1 MANLEDIVSKI
12 DRTGEGGLGGI
23 TASVENIITLALDF
37 AGVVAV
43 IMILYS
49 AVLLMTAYGE
59 ESKAES
65 AKKTLLW
72 TIVGLAVMILAKVI
86 ISVIITSFGEVK

>member
-1 MANLEDIVSKI
+1 MAMTSISDVLP
-12 DRTGEGGLGGI
+12 EGDPSMSLGQILGFVEGI
-23 TASVENIITLALDF
+23 IKFALDF
-37 AGVVAV
+37 AGILAV

-49 AVLLMTAYGE
+49 AFRYVTAFGE

-72 TIVGLAVMILAKVI
+72 AIIGLAVISLSAI
-86 ISVIITSFGEVK
+86 IKNLVQKELS